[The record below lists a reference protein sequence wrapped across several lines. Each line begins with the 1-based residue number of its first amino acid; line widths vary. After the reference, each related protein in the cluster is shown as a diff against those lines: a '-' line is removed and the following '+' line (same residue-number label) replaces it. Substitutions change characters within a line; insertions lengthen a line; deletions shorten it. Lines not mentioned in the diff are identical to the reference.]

1 MIKIQ
6 AKKNKSKQYVIGGTV
21 AVIVLGLWISLP
33 LMNGSS
39 LDSSSSSANPYG
51 SRAAN
56 LSLLGSEF
64 SGEGGAP
71 GSPMSGAMI
80 DNPATSGEDIASSLF
95 QSGPGEEAPAEA
107 TADASASAPAVSGS
121 GSGSGSGSAGA
132 PSASG
137 PKGKLS
143 AAASITGGNANS
155 MSSGGKHDKFFGSGN
170 QKSDFAPAAPADLKK
185 MAGQDKRSGLVAML
199 GNSAEKSS
207 LAAKSGNVDGA
218 KGGAS
223 SAFANTVKG
232 TGGTDLNSDLENKSI
247 GAGLQMGQTAQDLK
261 KSDPSLSKT
270 KITPPSK
277 PEDVTDKDE
286 EMKNQIKMMIIK
298 MVLQMALGAVFQG
311 MVPA

>member
-1 MIKIQ
+1 MIKIH
-6 AKKNKSKQYVIGGTV
+6 AKKSKSKQYVIGGTV
-21 AVIVLGLWISLP
+21 AVIILGLWISLP

-64 SGEGGAP
+64 SAEGGAP

-80 DNPATSGEDIASSLF
+80 DNPATSGSDIASSLF
-95 QSGPGEEAPAEA
+95 QSGPGEETPAEA
-107 TADASASAPAVSGS
+107 AADASAAAPAAPGS
-121 GSGSGSGSAGA
+121 GSGSASAGA

-137 PKGKLS
+137 PKGKLT

-170 QKSDFAPAAPADLKK
+170 QKADFAPAAPADLKK

-199 GNSAEKSS
+199 GNSAEKSG
-207 LAAKSGNVDGA
+207 LAAKSGNMDGA

-223 SAFANTVKG
+223 SAFANTAKG
-232 TGGTDLNSDLENKSI
+232 TGGADLNSDIESKSV

-277 PEDVTDKDE
+277 PEDVTDKNE
-286 EMKNQIKMMIIK
+286 EMRNQIKMMVIK

-311 MVPA
+311 LVPA